1 MIFPESANYRQ
12 YPAISNSDLT
22 EFERFITAQAPRL
35 PVAAFAEGAAFHQLV
50 LEPHNPAPLPADIDR
65 VRLEQMAAAVRKTP
79 FGKWVLQW
87 GQKERPHLFRHAPTG
102 LLCKCQTDLRLRHGL
117 IVDIKTTRARS
128 YREFI
133 DCCDT
138 YQYDRQSAFY
148 LDGLQ
153 ARRFVLLGVQKAAP
167 FQVFYFEP
175 TASPIGQAFIQQGR
189 ERYER
194 LLTLFARS
202 SFRPSSWQL
211 EPTTA
216 PRSPIMQPKPVYHS
230 ARPLARQ
237 VVSNH

>member
-1 MIFPESANYRQ
+1 M
-12 YPAISNSDLT
+12 
-22 EFERFITAQAPRL
+22 
-35 PVAAFAEGAAFHQLV
+35 
-50 LEPHNPAPLPADIDR
+50 PADLDR
-65 VRLEQMAAAVRKTP
+65 ARLEQMAAAVRKTP

-128 YREFI
+128 YREFVE
-133 DCCDT
+133 CCET
-138 YQYDRQSAFY
+138 YQYDRQAAFY
-148 LDGLQ
+148 LDGV
-153 ARRFVLLGVQKAAP
+153 AAKRFVLLGVQKAAP

-202 SFRPSSWQL
+202 SFRPSSWQPEAATMPNSQIVL
-211 EPTTA
+211 PKRFHQSA
-216 PRSPIMQPKPVYHS
+216 NPVWISPPS
-230 ARPLARQ
+230 R
-237 VVSNH
+237 